1 MPDWDESSPRLFEN
15 LLEAAKTARD
25 SAVRGDPPSLELARS
40 WHRTAMAE
48 LEVPN
53 KNWIGGFRGEQGLE
67 EAFVRVGKQP
77 GTNPSNVAAE
87 LGRFIRKL
95 RSAISLVD
103 DTLNERGV
111 DTPEHLRLVLRT
123 AAWAHAEWVRI
134 HPFVN
139 GNGRTARLWA
149 NWILMR
155 FGIQPFVRLRPRP
168 EGDEYARA
176 GEEAMKGNWQPTLRA
191 FESMMP

>member
-1 MPDWDESSPRLFEN
+1 
-15 LLEAAKTARD
+15 
-25 SAVRGDPPSLELARS
+25 
-40 WHRTAMAE
+40 MAE

-53 KNWIGGFRGEQGLE
+53 KNWIGAFRGEQGLE
-67 EAFVRVGKQP
+67 EAYVRVGKQP
-77 GTNPSNVAAE
+77 GTSPSNVAAE

-103 DTLNERGV
+103 DTLNERRV

-191 FESMMP
+191 FESMMPGRYAW